1 MVVLI
6 LTINIAL
13 APTPATSACQQQVL
27 QANFSWILSDEY
39 EDMLRIELA
48 SVIMLLARVN

>member
-1 MVVLI
+1 MAVLV

-48 SVIMLLARVN
+48 SVIMMLARVN